1 MKHTWT
7 IEPSDIKKV
16 KEFLDLHRNDLFVLQ
31 RIERNLRDER
41 PVVHKVDFWQQMVAC
56 LLTTQ
61 QRSGPAS
68 AVTRFIRTTPFSLAY
83 KTCVEQPNVETFAKL
98 TLTKFGGLRRTN
110 RLASEIAENLTHF
123 DDVSWQRTLD
133 MLGTLRTNQTVGAER
148 EVANFIA
155 FTFAGFG
162 PKQARNLLQCLGLT
176 RHEIPI
182 DSRITKWLNEF
193 GFPVRLSAGALADTS
208 YYCFVMDGIQALCNA
223 CGVIP
228 CVLDA
233 AIFASFD
240 GNGWTQENIV
250 W

>member
-7 IEPSDIKKV
+7 IEPTDIKKV
-16 KEFLDLHRNDLFVLQ
+16 KAFLDLHQDALFVRQ
-31 RIERNLRDER
+31 RIEWNLRNKKPAVE
-41 PVVHKVDFWQQMVAC
+41 KADFWQQMVAC

-61 QRSGPAS
+61 QRSGPTS
-68 AVTRFIRTTPFSLAY
+68 AVTRFIRTTPFPVAY
-83 KTCVEQPNVETFAKL
+83 KTCHAQPNVEKFAKD

-110 RLASEIAENLTHF
+110 QLASEIAKNMTVLEEGL
-123 DDVSWQRTLD
+123 WQRTLD
-133 MLGTLRTNQTVGAER
+133 TLGTLLTNQTVGAER
-148 EVANFIA
+148 EAADFID
-155 FTFAGFG
+155 FKFAGFG
-162 PKQARNLLQCLGLT
+162 PKQARNLLQSLGLT

-193 GFPVRLSAGALADTS
+193 GFPVRLSASALADPN
-208 YYCFVMDGIQALCNA
+208 YYCFVMDGLQALCRA
-223 CGVIP
+223 CEVAP

-240 GNGWTQENIV
+240 GGGWTEENIV

>member
-7 IEPSDIKKV
+7 IEPTDIKKV
-16 KEFLDLHRNDLFVLQ
+16 KAFLDLHRDDLFVRQ
-31 RIERNLRDER
+31 RIEWNLRDEKPAVKR
-41 PVVHKVDFWQQMVAC
+41 EDFWQQMVAC

-61 QRSGPAS
+61 QRSGPTS
-68 AVTRFIRTTPFSLAY
+68 AVTRFIRTTPFLLAY
-83 KTCVEQPNVETFAKL
+83 KTCLAQPNVETFAKD

-110 RLASEIAENLTHF
+110 LLAGEITKNLTILEEG
-123 DDVSWQRTLD
+123 SWQQTLD
-133 MLGTLRTNQTVGAER
+133 TLDALRTNKAVGPER
-148 EVANFIA
+148 KAADFIDDN
-155 FTFAGFG
+155 FAGFG
-162 PKQARNLLQCLGLT
+162 PKQARNLLQSLGLT

-193 GFPVRLSAGALADTS
+193 GFPMRLSASALADS
-208 YYCFVMDGIQALCNA
+208 NYYCFVMDGFQVLCQASDVA
-223 CGVIP
+223 P

-240 GNGWTQENIV
+240 DGGWTEENIV